1 MSATTKSRSTT
12 KKTHETPMLS
22 LRAAVREGSVD
33 VDARTVELIWTTGA
47 KGRRYSWDI
56 GSYMEE
62 LEVSD
67 TAVRLDRLNNGA
79 PLLDTHNQYEL
90 RAVLAV
96 VERAWIE
103 GGQGHALVRFSK
115 REDADVVFKDVA
127 DGILRNISVG
137 YAVHR
142 YEVTESED
150 DKLPTYRAVDWE
162 PMELSIV
169 PIGFDDGAKIR
180 SAKTSAEYEGQRFN
194 TIFEVREASKPSETP
209 AAVPTTQEEDAMTEE
224 EKRAAEEAK
233 RAADETLRRES
244 AEAERKRSLNIRTMA
259 RKVQLD
265 DEAFVD
271 DLVERGVS
279 VADASIALIDKVA
292 EKQSKDQ
299 PNTRSSQPTVVTGGL
314 DVSVLN
320 AKRSAMQNALLHR
333 CDSKIELVEAGR
345 EFRGMRLVD
354 MAREF
359 VEMAGGN
366 ARGMTPQELARA
378 ALGCDRQAVRAAGM
392 HSTSDFPLLLGS
404 TVNRTLRD
412 AYTNAPQTWR
422 PLGRQTTVPDFRAVT
437 RAALGDISAL
447 EAVKEHGEYKYGTL
461 SEDGAPIKVAK
472 FGKIIALTWETIV
485 NDDLGALTRIPAAL
499 GNAAA
504 ATESNVVWAL
514 LLGNPNFTDGVPFYD
529 ASHGNVAG
537 SGGAINTTTLA
548 AARAA
553 MRKQKSKAGEFLNL
567 SPEFLVVGP
576 DKELEAFQFTSSV
589 YVPAKNADINDVR
602 NASLTVI
609 VDARITGNQWYLFAA
624 PGGVDTFE
632 YAYLEGEQG
641 VFTETR
647 EGFEVDGMEI
657 KARLVFGAGWIDY
670 RGAYKNP
677 GA

>member
-1 MSATTKSRSTT
+1 MTR
-12 KKTHETPMLS
+12 KTHETPMLS
-22 LRAAVREGSVD
+22 LRAAVRPGSVD
-33 VDARTVELIWTTGA
+33 IDARTVELTWTTGA
-47 KGRRYSWDI
+47 KGRRWSWDV

-62 LEVSD
+62 LDVSD
-67 TAVRLDRLNNGA
+67 GAVRLDRLNNGA
-79 PLLDTHNQYEL
+79 PLLDTHNQYQIS
-90 RAVLAV
+90 AVLAV
-96 VERAWIE
+96 VERAWLD
-103 GGQGHALVRFSK
+103 GGEGHALVRFSK
-115 REDADVVFKDVA
+115 REDADVVFKDVV

-142 YEVTESED
+142 YEVVEEED

-162 PMELSIV
+162 PLELSLV
-169 PIGFDDGAKIR
+169 PIGFDDGAKVR
-180 SAKTSAEYEGQRFN
+180 SAKTPAEYEGQRFH
-194 TIFEVREASKPSETP
+194 TIFEVREANQPTGKT
-209 AAVPTTQEEDAMTEE
+209 AAVPTTPEDDAMTEE

-233 RAADETLRRES
+233 RAAEETIRRQAEES
-244 AEAERKRSLNIRTMA
+244 ERKRSLTIRSMA
-259 RKVQLD
+259 QKVKLN
-265 DEAFVD
+265 DEPFVE
-271 DLVERGVS
+271 DLVARGVS
-279 VADASIALIDKVA
+279 VAEASAALIDKIA
-292 EKQSKDQ
+292 ETQNNTQ
-299 PNTRSSQPTVVTGGL
+299 PQTRNSQPTNVNGGQ
-314 DVSVLN
+314 DVAILN

-333 CDSKIELVEAGR
+333 CDATVKLEDAGR

-359 VEMAGGN
+359 VEMAGGS

-412 AYTNAPQTWR
+412 AYANAPQTWR
-422 PLGRQTTVPDFRAVT
+422 PLGRPTTVPDFRAVT
-437 RAALGDISAL
+437 RAALGDIAAL
-447 EAVKEHGEYKYGTL
+447 EQVKEHGEYKYGTL

-472 FGKIIALTWETIV
+472 FGKIIAITWETIV

-514 LLGNPNFTDGVPFYD
+514 LLGNPTFTDGVPFYD
-529 ASHGNVAG
+529 AGHANLAA

-567 SPEFLVVGP
+567 APEYLVVGP
-576 DKELEAFQFTSSV
+576 DKELEAYQFTSSN

-624 PGGVDTFE
+624 PGSIDTFE

-657 KARLVFGAGWIDY
+657 KARLVFGAAWIDY

>member
-1 MSATTKSRSTT
+1 MATQNQSMTR
-12 KKTHETPMLS
+12 KTHETPMLS
-22 LRAAVREGSVD
+22 LRAAVRAGSVD
-33 VDARTVELIWTTGA
+33 VESRTVELTWTTGA
-47 KGRRYSWDI
+47 KGRRWSWDV

-62 LEVSD
+62 LEVSED
-67 TAVRLDRLNNGA
+67 AVRLDRLNNGA
-79 PLLDTHNQYEL
+79 PFLNAHNSYDLDK
-90 RAVLAV
+90 VIGV
-96 VERAWIE
+96 VEKAWIDGAE
-103 GGQGHALVRFSK
+103 GRALVRFSK
-115 REDADVVFKDVA
+115 RDDVEKIFNDVQ

-142 YEVTESED
+142 YEVTESPD

-162 PMELSIV
+162 PMELSLV
-169 PIGFDDGAKIR
+169 PIGFDDGGKFR
-180 SAKTSAEYEGQRFN
+180 SAKTAEDYQGQRFN
-194 TIFEVREASKPSETP
+194 TIFEVREADEPSEEP

-224 EKRAAEEAK
+224 EKRAAEE
-233 RAADETLRRES
+233 TLRREA
-244 AEAERKRSLNIRTMA
+244 AEAERKRSLSIRTMA

-265 DEAFVD
+265 DEVFVE
-271 DLVERGVS
+271 DLIERGVS
-279 VADASIALIDKVA
+279 VADASAALIDKLA
-292 EKQSKDQ
+292 ERQAKDQ
-299 PNTRSSQPTVVTGGL
+299 PNTRNSQQTVVTGGQDL
-314 DVSVLN
+314 TVLT
-320 AKRSAMQNALLHR
+320 AKREAMQNALLHR
-333 CDSKIELVEAGR
+333 CDSKIALVEAGR

-359 VEMAGGN
+359 VEMSGGN

-392 HSTSDFPLLLGS
+392 HTTSDFPLLLGS

-437 RAALGDISAL
+437 RAALGDIAAL
-447 EAVKEHGEYKYGTL
+447 EQVKEHGEYKYGTL

-472 FGKIIALTWETIV
+472 FGKIIAITWETIV

-514 LLGNPNFTDGVPFYD
+514 LLGNPTFTDGTAYFHAD
-529 ASHGNVAG
+529 HGNLAA
-537 SGGAINTTTLA
+537 SGGAINTATLA

-567 SPEFLVVGP
+567 APEYLVVGP
-576 DKELEAFQFTSSV
+576 DKELEAYQFTSSN

-609 VDARITGNQWYLFAA
+609 VDARITGNQWYLYAS
-624 PGGVDTFE
+624 PGAVDTFE

-657 KARLVFGAGWIDY
+657 KARLVFGAANIDF

>member
-1 MSATTKSRSTT
+1 MPTPTQATTN
-12 KKTHETPMLS
+12 KTHETPMLS
-22 LRAAVREGSVD
+22 LRAAVLAGSVD
-33 VDARTVELIWTTGA
+33 VEARTVELTWTTGA
-47 KGRRYSWDI
+47 KGRRYSWDV

-62 LEVSD
+62 LEISES
-67 TAVRLDRLNNGA
+67 AVRLDRLNNGA
-79 PLLDTHNQYEL
+79 PFLNAHSAYDLGD
-90 RAVLAV
+90 VIGV
-96 VERAWIE
+96 VERAWIDGAE
-103 GGQGHALVRFSK
+103 GRALVRFSQ
-115 REDADVVFKDVA
+115 RDDVESIFRDVQ

-142 YEVTESED
+142 YEVIEEDD
-150 DKLPTYRAVDWE
+150 DKLPTYRATDWE
-162 PMELSIV
+162 PMELSLV

-180 SAKTSAEYEGQRFN
+180 SAKTADEYTGQRFN
-194 TIFEVREASKPSETP
+194 TVFEVREAQTPLDQP
-209 AAVPTTQEEDAMTEE
+209 AAVANIPEENQMTEE
-224 EKRAAEEAK
+224 EKRAAEE
-233 RAADETLRRES
+233 LIRRES
-244 AEAERKRSLNIRTMA
+244 AEAERKRSLSIRTMA
-259 RKVQLD
+259 RKVDLGD
-265 DEAFVD
+265 DALIE
-271 DLVERGVS
+271 DLVARGAS
-279 VADASIALIDKVA
+279 VAEASAEIIDKLA
-292 EKQSKDQ
+292 ERQAKGQ
-299 PNTRSSQPTVVTGGL
+299 PASRSAHATVVTGGQ
-314 DVSVLN
+314 DIAVLT

-333 CDSKIELVEAGR
+333 CNASVALEEAGR

-412 AYTNAPQTWR
+412 SYTNAPQTWR

-437 RAALGDISAL
+437 RAALGDIAAL
-447 EAVKEHGEYKYGTL
+447 EQVKEHGEYKYGTL

-472 FGKIIALTWETIV
+472 FGKIIAITWETIV

-529 ASHGNVAG
+529 ASHGNVAA
-537 SGGAINTTTLA
+537 SGGAINIATLA

>member
-1 MSATTKSRSTT
+1 MPIPNQVMTR
-12 KKTHETPMLS
+12 KTHETPAFS
-22 LRAAVREGSVD
+22 LRAAVRPDSVD
-33 VDARTVELIWTTGA
+33 IENRTVELIWTTGA
-47 KGRRYSWDI
+47 KGRRWSWDV

-67 TAVRLDRLNNGA
+67 VAVRLDRLNNGA
-79 PLLDTHNQYEL
+79 PLLGVHNQYEL
-90 RAVLAV
+90 GAVLAV
-96 VERAWIE
+96 VERAWIAD
-103 GGQGHALVRFSK
+103 GVGHALVRFSK
-115 REDADVVFKDVA
+115 REDADIVFKDVI
-127 DGILRNISVG
+127 DGILRNVSVG

-142 YEVTESED
+142 YELIEEED

-162 PMELSIV
+162 PLEISLV
-169 PIGFDDGAKIR
+169 PIGFDDGAKVR
-180 SAKTSAEYEGQRFN
+180 SAKTPAEYTGDRFK
-194 TIFEVREASKPSETP
+194 TIFEVREAAKPSEEP
-209 AAVPTTQEEDAMTEE
+209 AAVPTIQEEDAMTEE
-224 EKRAAEEAK
+224 EKRAAEE
-233 RAADETLRRES
+233 TLRREA
-244 AEAERKRSLNIRTMA
+244 AEGERLRSLTIRTMA
-259 RKVQLD
+259 RKVKLD
-265 DEAFVD
+265 DEVFVE
-271 DLVERGVS
+271 DLIARGVP
-279 VADASIALIDKVA
+279 VAEASAALIDKLA
-292 EKQSKDQ
+292 EQQESTQ
-299 PNTRSSQPTVVTGGL
+299 PNTRNSQQTIVTGGQDL
-314 DVSVLN
+314 AVLT

-333 CDSKIELVEAGR
+333 CDPKIKLEDAGR

-359 VEMAGGN
+359 VEMSGGN

-437 RAALGDISAL
+437 RAALGDIAAL
-447 EAVKEHGEYKYGTL
+447 EQVKEHGEYKYGTL

-472 FGKIIALTWETIV
+472 FGKIIAITWETIV

-514 LLGNPNFTDGVPFYD
+514 LLGNPNFTDGTPFFD
-529 ASHGNVAG
+529 AAHGNVAG

-567 SPEFLVVGP
+567 SPEYLVVGP

-609 VDARITGNQWYLFAA
+609 VDARITGNQWYLYAA
-624 PGGVDTFE
+624 PGAVDTFE

>member
-1 MSATTKSRSTT
+1 MPKPNQVMTR
-12 KKTHETPMLS
+12 KTHETPAFS
-22 LRAAVREGSVD
+22 LRAAVRPESVD
-33 VDARTVELIWTTGA
+33 IENRTVELTWTTGA
-47 KGRRYSWDI
+47 KGRRWSWDV

-67 TAVRLDRLNNGA
+67 KAVRLDRLNNGA
-79 PLLDTHNQYEL
+79 PLLGVHNQYEL

-96 VERAWIE
+96 VERAWLADGE
-103 GGQGHALVRFSK
+103 GHALVRFSK
-115 REDADVVFKDVA
+115 REDADVVFKDVI
-127 DGILRNISVG
+127 DGILRNVSVG
-137 YAVHR
+137 YAVHQ
-142 YEVTESED
+142 YQLTEEED

-162 PMELSIV
+162 PLEISLV
-169 PIGFDDGAKIR
+169 PIGFDDGAKVR
-180 SAKTSAEYEGQRFN
+180 SAKTPAEYTGDRFK
-194 TIFEVREASKPSETP
+194 TIFEIREAATSPEQP
-209 AAVPTTQEEDAMTEE
+209 AAVANTTEENQMTEE
-224 EKRAAEEAK
+224 EKRAAEE
-233 RAADETLRRES
+233 LIRRES
-244 AEAERKRSLNIRTMA
+244 ADAERKRSLTIRQMA
-259 RKVQLD
+259 KKVGLGD
-265 DEAFVD
+265 DIAD
-271 DLVERGVS
+271 DLIARGVS
-279 VADASIALIDKVA
+279 VSDASTALIDKVA
-292 EKQSKDQ
+292 ERQSEGQ
-299 PNTRSSQPTVVTGGL
+299 PETRNSQPTVVTGGL

-333 CDSKIELVEAGR
+333 CDSNVKLEETGR

-359 VEMAGGN
+359 VEMAGGT

-437 RAALGDISAL
+437 RAALGDIAAL
-447 EAVKEHGEYKYGTL
+447 EQVKEHGEYKYGTL

-472 FGKIIALTWETIV
+472 FGKIIAITWETIV

-529 ASHGNVAG
+529 AAHGNLAG
-537 SGGAINTTTLA
+537 GGGAINTTTLA
-548 AARAA
+548 AARSAL
-553 MRKQKSKAGEFLNL
+553 RKQKSKAGEFLNL

-576 DKELEAFQFTSSV
+576 DKELEAYQFTSSN

-624 PGGVDTFE
+624 PGSIDTFE

>member
-1 MSATTKSRSTT
+1 MPTPNQVMTR
-12 KKTHETPMLS
+12 KTHETPAFS
-22 LRAAVREGSVD
+22 LRAAVRPESVD
-33 VDARTVELIWTTGA
+33 IENRTVELTWTTGA
-47 KGRRYSWDI
+47 KGRRWSWDV

-67 TAVRLDRLNNGA
+67 GAVRLDRLNNGA
-79 PLLDTHNQYEL
+79 PLLGVHNQYEL
-90 RAVLAV
+90 GAVLAV
-96 VERAWIE
+96 VERAWIAD
-103 GGQGHALVRFSK
+103 GLGHALVRFSK
-115 REDADVVFKDVA
+115 REDADVVFKDVI
-127 DGILRNISVG
+127 DGILRNVSVG

-142 YEVTESED
+142 YELIEEED

-162 PMELSIV
+162 PLEISLV
-169 PIGFDDGAKIR
+169 PIGFDDGAKVR
-180 SAKTSAEYEGQRFN
+180 SAKTPAEYTGDRFK
-194 TIFEVREASKPSETP
+194 TIFEVRSASEPTVEP

-224 EKRAAEEAK
+224 EKRAAEE
-233 RAADETLRRES
+233 TLRREA

-292 EKQSKDQ
+292 EKQNKEQ

-314 DVSVLN
+314 DVTVLN

-333 CDSKIELVEAGR
+333 CDSKVELVEAGR

-359 VEMAGGN
+359 VEMAGGK

-437 RAALGDISAL
+437 RAALGDIAAL
-447 EAVKEHGEYKYGTL
+447 EQVKEHGEYKYGTL

-472 FGKIIALTWETIV
+472 FGKIIAITWETIV

-514 LLGNPNFTDGVPFYD
+514 LLGNPNFTDGTPFFD
-529 ASHGNVAG
+529 AAHGNVAG

-567 SPEFLVVGP
+567 APEFLVVGP
-576 DKELEAFQFTSSV
+576 DKELEAYQFTSSN

-609 VDARITGNQWYLFAA
+609 VDARITGNQWYLYAA
-624 PGGVDTFE
+624 PGAVDTFE

>member
-1 MSATTKSRSTT
+1 
-12 KKTHETPMLS
+12 MLS
-22 LRAAVREGSVD
+22 LRAAVRAGSVD
-33 VDARTVELIWTTGA
+33 VDARTVELTWTTGA
-47 KGRRYSWDI
+47 KGRRWSWDV

-62 LEVSD
+62 LEVSED
-67 TAVRLDRLNNGA
+67 AVRLDRLNNGA
-79 PLLDTHNQYEL
+79 PFLNAHNSYEL
-90 RAVLAV
+90 DDVIGV
-96 VERAWIE
+96 VEKAWIDGAE
-103 GGQGHALVRFSK
+103 GRALVRFSK
-115 REDADVVFKDVA
+115 RDDVEKIFSDVQ

-142 YEVTESED
+142 YEVTENAD

-162 PMELSIV
+162 PMELSLV
-169 PIGFDDGAKIR
+169 PIGFDDGGKFR
-180 SAKTSAEYEGQRFN
+180 SAKTADEYKGQRFN
-194 TIFEVREASKPSETP
+194 TIFEVREANQPTGTT

-265 DEAFVD
+265 DEAFVE
-271 DLVERGVS
+271 DLIERGVS
-279 VADASIALIDKVA
+279 VNDASIALIDKVA
-292 EKQSKDQ
+292 EKQTKDQ
-299 PNTRSSQPTVVTGGL
+299 PNTRSSQPTIVTGGQ
-314 DVSVLN
+314 DVAVLT

-333 CDSKIELVEAGR
+333 CDVSIKLEDAGR

-437 RAALGDISAL
+437 RAALGDIAAL
-447 EAVKEHGEYKYGTL
+447 EQVKEHGEYKYGTL

-514 LLGNPNFTDGVPFYD
+514 LLGNPNFTDGTPFFHAD
-529 ASHGNVAG
+529 HGNLAA

-567 SPEFLVVGP
+567 APEYLVVGP
-576 DKELEAFQFTSSV
+576 DKELEAYQFTSSV

-602 NASLTVI
+602 NASLNVI
-609 VDARITGNQWYLFAA
+609 VDARITGNQWYLYAA
-624 PGGVDTFE
+624 PGAVDTFE

-657 KARLVFGAGWIDY
+657 KARLVFGAANIDY

>member
-1 MSATTKSRSTT
+1 MPTPNQATTN
-12 KKTHETPMLS
+12 KTHETPVLS

-33 VDARTVELIWTTGA
+33 VEARTVELIWTTGA
-47 KGRRYSWDI
+47 KGPRWNWDV

-62 LEVSD
+62 LEVSPE
-67 TAVRLDRLNNGA
+67 AVRMDRLNNGA
-79 PLLDTHNQYEL
+79 PLLNSHKCDDL
-90 RAVLAV
+90 GDVIGV
-96 VERAWIE
+96 VERAWLDGE
-103 GGQGHALVRFSK
+103 QGHALVRFSK
-115 REDADVVFKDVA
+115 RDDAEKIFQDVQDT
-127 DGILRNISVG
+127 ILRKISVK
-137 YAVHR
+137 YIVHR
-142 YEVTESED
+142 YQITEDSEE
-150 DKLPTYRAVDWE
+150 KLPTYRAVDWE
-162 PMELSIV
+162 PLELSVV
-169 PIGFDDGAKIR
+169 PIAFDDGANIR
-180 SAKTSAEYEGQRFN
+180 SAATPADYTGRRFP
-194 TIFEVREASKPSETP
+194 TVFEVRSAVEPIVEP
-209 AAVPTTQEEDAMTEE
+209 AAVPIIQEEVAMTEE
-224 EKRAAEEAK
+224 EKRAA
-233 RAADETLRRES
+233 DEKLRRES
-244 AEAERKRSLNIRTMA
+244 AEEERKRSLTIRTMA
-259 RKVQLD
+259 RKVGLD
-265 DEAFVD
+265 DEAVVE
-271 DLVERGVS
+271 DLIARGVS
-279 VADASIALIDKVA
+279 VSDASAALIDAVA
-292 EKQSKDQ
+292 ERQNKDQ
-299 PNTRSSQPTVVTGGL
+299 PNTRNSQPTNVNGGQDVTI
-314 DVSVLN
+314 LN

-333 CDSKIELVEAGR
+333 CDATVKLEDAGR

-412 AYTNAPQTWR
+412 AYANAPQTWR

-514 LLGNPNFTDGVPFYD
+514 LLGNPNFADGVPFYD

-602 NASLTVI
+602 DASLTVI

-624 PGGVDTFE
+624 PGSIDTFE

-647 EGFEVDGMEI
+647 EGFDVDGMEI

>member
-1 MSATTKSRSTT
+1 MPTPNQVMTR
-12 KKTHETPMLS
+12 KTHETPMLS
-22 LRAAVREGSVD
+22 LRAAVRPGSVD
-33 VDARTVELIWTTGA
+33 IDARTVELTWTTGA
-47 KGRRYSWDI
+47 KGRRWSWDV

-62 LEVSD
+62 LDVSEG
-67 TAVRLDRLNNGA
+67 AVRLDRLNNGA
-79 PLLDTHNQYEL
+79 PLLDTHNQYQL
-90 RAVLAV
+90 SAVLAV
-96 VERAWIE
+96 VERAWLD
-103 GGQGHALVRFSK
+103 GGEGHALVRFSK
-115 REDADVVFKDVA
+115 REDADVVFKDVV

-142 YEVTESED
+142 YEVVEEED

-162 PMELSIV
+162 PLELSLV
-169 PIGFDDGAKIR
+169 PIGFDDGAKVR
-180 SAKTSAEYEGQRFN
+180 SAKTPAEYEGQRFH
-194 TIFEVREASKPSETP
+194 TIFEVRSAVEPIVEP
-209 AAVPTTQEEDAMTEE
+209 AAVPIIQEEVAMTEE
-224 EKRAAEEAK
+224 EKRAA
-233 RAADETLRRES
+233 DEKLRRES
-244 AEAERKRSLNIRTMA
+244 TEEERKRSLTIRTMA
-259 RKVQLD
+259 RKVGLN
-265 DEAFVD
+265 DETVVE
-271 DLVERGVS
+271 DLIARGVS
-279 VADASIALIDKVA
+279 VSDASAALIDAVA
-292 EKQSKDQ
+292 ERQNKDQ
-299 PNTRSSQPTVVTGGL
+299 PQTRNSQPTNVNSGQDVT
-314 DVSVLN
+314 VLN

-333 CDSKIELVEAGR
+333 CDATVKLEDAGR

-422 PLGRQTTVPDFRAVT
+422 PLGRPTTVPDFRAVT
-437 RAALGDISAL
+437 RAALGDIAAL
-447 EAVKEHGEYKYGTL
+447 EQVKEHGEYKYGTL

-472 FGKIIALTWETIV
+472 FGKIIAITWETIV

-514 LLGNPNFTDGVPFYD
+514 LLGNPTFTDGVPFYD
-529 ASHGNVAG
+529 AGHANLAA

-567 SPEFLVVGP
+567 APEYLVVGP
-576 DKELEAFQFTSSV
+576 DKELEAYQFTSSN

-624 PGGVDTFE
+624 PGSIDTFE

-657 KARLVFGAGWIDY
+657 KARLVFGAAWIDY

>member
-1 MSATTKSRSTT
+1 MPTPNQVMTR
-12 KKTHETPMLS
+12 KTHETPMLS
-22 LRAAVREGSVD
+22 LRAAVRPGSVD
-33 VDARTVELIWTTGA
+33 IDARTVELTWTTGA
-47 KGRRYSWDI
+47 KGRRWSWDV

-62 LEVSD
+62 LDVSD
-67 TAVRLDRLNNGA
+67 GAVRLDRLNNGA
-79 PLLDTHNQYEL
+79 PLLDTHNQYQL
-90 RAVLAV
+90 SAVLAV
-96 VERAWIE
+96 VERAWLD
-103 GGQGHALVRFSK
+103 GGEGHALVRFSK
-115 REDADVVFKDVA
+115 REDADVVFKDVV

-142 YEVTESED
+142 YEVVEEED

-162 PMELSIV
+162 PLELSLV
-169 PIGFDDGAKIR
+169 PIGFDDGAKVR
-180 SAKTSAEYEGQRFN
+180 SAKTPAEYEGQRFH
-194 TIFEVREASKPSETP
+194 TIFEVRSAVEPIVEP
-209 AAVPTTQEEDAMTEE
+209 AAVPIIQEEVAMTEE
-224 EKRAAEEAK
+224 EKRAAEEK
-233 RAADETLRRES
+233 LRRES
-244 AEAERKRSLNIRTMA
+244 AEEERKRSLTIRTMA
-259 RKVQLD
+259 RKVGLN
-265 DEAFVD
+265 DETVVE
-271 DLVERGVS
+271 DLIARGVS
-279 VADASIALIDKVA
+279 VSDASAALIDAVA
-292 EKQSKDQ
+292 ERQNKDQ
-299 PNTRSSQPTVVTGGL
+299 PNTRSSQPTDVNGGQDVT
-314 DVSVLN
+314 VLN

-333 CDSKIELVEAGR
+333 CDATVKLEDAGR

-412 AYTNAPQTWR
+412 AYANAPQTWR

-514 LLGNPNFTDGVPFYD
+514 LLGNPNFADGVPFYD

-624 PGGVDTFE
+624 PGSIDTFE

>member
-1 MSATTKSRSTT
+1 MPTPNQVMTR
-12 KKTHETPMLS
+12 KTHETPAFS
-22 LRAAVREGSVD
+22 LHAAVRPESVD
-33 VDARTVELIWTTGA
+33 IENRTVELTWTTGA
-47 KGRRYSWDI
+47 KGRRWSWDV

-67 TAVRLDRLNNGA
+67 GAVRLDRLNNGA
-79 PLLDTHNQYEL
+79 PLLGVHNQYEL
-90 RAVLAV
+90 GAVLAV
-96 VERAWIE
+96 VERAWIAD
-103 GGQGHALVRFSK
+103 GLGHALVRFSK
-115 REDADVVFKDVA
+115 REDADVVFKDVI
-127 DGILRNISVG
+127 DGILRNVSVG

-142 YEVTESED
+142 YELIEEED

-162 PMELSIV
+162 PLEISLV
-169 PIGFDDGAKIR
+169 PIGFDDGAKVR
-180 SAKTSAEYEGQRFN
+180 SAKTPAEYTGDRFK
-194 TIFEVREASKPSETP
+194 TIFEVRSANEPTVEP

-224 EKRAAEEAK
+224 EKRAAEE
-233 RAADETLRRES
+233 TLRREA

-259 RKVQLD
+259 RKVQLN

-292 EKQSKDQ
+292 EKQNKEQ

-314 DVSVLN
+314 DVTVLN

-333 CDSKIELVEAGR
+333 CDSKVELVEAGR

-392 HSTSDFPLLLGS
+392 HTTSDFPLLLGS

-437 RAALGDISAL
+437 RAALGDIAAL
-447 EAVKEHGEYKYGTL
+447 EQVKEHGEYKYGTL

-472 FGKIIALTWETIV
+472 FGKIIAITWETIV

-514 LLGNPNFTDGVPFYD
+514 LLGNPNFTDGTPFFD
-529 ASHGNVAG
+529 AAHGNVAG

-548 AARAA
+548 AARSA

-567 SPEFLVVGP
+567 APEFLVVGP
-576 DKELEAFQFTSSV
+576 DKELEAYQFTSSN

-609 VDARITGNQWYLFAA
+609 VDARITGNQWYLYAA
-624 PGGVDTFE
+624 PGAVDTFE

>member
-1 MSATTKSRSTT
+1 MPTPNQATTN
-12 KKTHETPMLS
+12 KTHETPVLS
-22 LRAAVREGSVD
+22 LRAAVREGSID
-33 VDARTVELIWTTGA
+33 VEARTVELTWTTGA
-47 KGRRYSWDI
+47 KGPRWNWDV

-62 LEVSD
+62 LEVSPE
-67 TAVRLDRLNNGA
+67 AVRMDRLNNGA
-79 PLLDTHNQYEL
+79 PLLNSHKCDDL
-90 RAVLAV
+90 GDVIGV
-96 VERAWIE
+96 VERAWLE
-103 GGQGHALVRFSK
+103 GEQGHALVRFSK
-115 REDADVVFKDVA
+115 RDDAEKIFQDVQDK
-127 DGILRNISVG
+127 ILRKISVK
-137 YAVHR
+137 YVVHR
-142 YEVTESED
+142 YQITEDIEE
-150 DKLPTYRAVDWE
+150 KLPTYRAVDWE
-162 PMELSIV
+162 PLELSVV
-169 PIGFDDGAKIR
+169 PIAFDDGANIR
-180 SAKTSAEYEGQRFN
+180 SAATPAEYTGRRFP
-194 TIFEVREASKPSETP
+194 TVFEVRSAIEPIVEP
-209 AAVPTTQEEDAMTEE
+209 AAVPIIQEEVAMTEE
-224 EKRAAEEAK
+224 EKRAA
-233 RAADETLRRES
+233 DEKLRRES
-244 AEAERKRSLNIRTMA
+244 AEEERKRSLTIRTMA
-259 RKVQLD
+259 RKVGID
-265 DEAFVD
+265 DEAVVD
-271 DLVERGVS
+271 DLIARGVS
-279 VADASIALIDKVA
+279 VSDASAALIDAVA
-292 EKQSKDQ
+292 ERQNKDQ
-299 PNTRSSQPTVVTGGL
+299 PNTRNSQPTVVNGGQ
-314 DVSVLN
+314 DVTILN

-333 CDSKIELVEAGR
+333 CNASVVLEEAGR

-359 VEMAGGN
+359 VEMAGGT

-412 AYTNAPQTWR
+412 AYATAPQTWR

-437 RAALGDISAL
+437 RAALGDIAAL
-447 EAVKEHGEYKYGTL
+447 EQVKEHGEYKYGTL

-472 FGKIIALTWETIV
+472 FGKIIAITWETIV

-514 LLGNPNFTDGVPFYD
+514 LLGNPNFADGVPFYD
-529 ASHGNVAG
+529 AGHGNLAA

-548 AARAA
+548 AARAS

-567 SPEFLVVGP
+567 SPEYLVVGP
-576 DKELEAFQFTSSV
+576 DKELEAFQFTSTL

>member
-1 MSATTKSRSTT
+1 MPTPNQATTN
-12 KKTHETPMLS
+12 KTHETPMLS
-22 LRAAVREGSVD
+22 LRAAVRAGSVD
-33 VDARTVELIWTTGA
+33 VDARTVELTWTTGA
-47 KGRRYSWDI
+47 KGRRWSWDV

-62 LEVSD
+62 LEVSED
-67 TAVRLDRLNNGA
+67 AVRLDRLNNGA
-79 PLLDTHNQYEL
+79 PFLNAHNSYDLDD
-90 RAVLAV
+90 VIGV
-96 VERAWIE
+96 VEKAWIE
-103 GGQGHALVRFSK
+103 GAEGRALVRFSK
-115 REDADVVFKDVA
+115 RDDVEQIFKDVQ

-142 YEVTESED
+142 YEVTESAD

-162 PMELSIV
+162 PMELSLV
-169 PIGFDDGAKIR
+169 PIGFDDGGKFR
-180 SAKTSAEYEGQRFN
+180 SAKTADEYKGQRFN
-194 TIFEVREASKPSETP
+194 TIFEVREANQPTATT

-224 EKRAAEEAK
+224 EKRAAEE
-233 RAADETLRRES
+233 TLRREA

-292 EKQSKDQ
+292 EKQAKDQ

-314 DVSVLN
+314 DVTVLN

-333 CDSKIELVEAGR
+333 CDVSVKLEDAGR

-437 RAALGDISAL
+437 RAALGDIAAL
-447 EAVKEHGEYKYGTL
+447 EQVKEHGEYKYGTL

-472 FGKIIALTWETIV
+472 FGKIIAITWETIV

-514 LLGNPNFTDGVPFYD
+514 LLGNPNFTDGSPFFD

-567 SPEFLVVGP
+567 APEFLVVGP
-576 DKELEAFQFTSSV
+576 DKELEAYQFTSSN

-609 VDARITGNQWYLFAA
+609 VDARITGNQWYLYAA
-624 PGGVDTFE
+624 PGAVDTFE